1 MKSKKI
7 RKIMALIMT
16 GILISSLGVTKI
28 TFANN
33 KTIPKTRVSVHDP
46 SIIKNGNNYYVFGSH
61 IDAAKSTD
69 LQNWT
74 KFTNGYTT
82 PDNVIFDDL
91 SENLAGSFAWA
102 GEDDSDSK
110 GGFAVWAPTVIW
122 NDNYVND
129 DGTKGAYM
137 MYYCTSSTYKRSAIG
152 YAVSKNIEGPY
163 TYVDTIIYSGFTS
176 VDAYDSNSTKNT
188 NYVNT
193 HIDELIDEGII
204 DEVNDAW
211 FDSKGAYNTSY
222 APNAIDPEL
231 FYDTEGQLWM
241 TYGSWSGGVY
251 ILKIDDK
258 TGQPIYPGIDSDK
271 DTLNFTDRYFG
282 KRISGGYTKS
292 GEGADVVYD
301 NETGYYYMTVTYGG
315 LTSDGGYNMRLFRS
329 ENPDGPY
336 LDAAGR
342 NAALRG
348 NVDNANYGIKLISN
362 YKFACQEKA
371 LKAAG
376 HNSVLLEE
384 DGDRYLIY
392 HQRFDDG
399 TEYHEVRVHQMFIN
413 EEGWPVVAPYENSGD
428 VISENG
434 YEKDEVVGNYQFINH
449 GTANTSAVA
458 ETINI
463 RLNEDYTVSGDI
475 DGTWSM
481 KEDTY
486 YMTITTNNVTYS
498 GVFFKQQDES
508 DEENK
513 VMTFTAT
520 GNNNESVWGSKLD
533 LDNDGAV
540 EYAGKDLETK
550 IPSVTKTDIVLP
562 KIGAYDTT
570 ITWSSSNEE
579 SINSEGKVKRSE
591 EDVTVALM
599 ATITKGESTL
609 TKKFNVLVKGVLQE
623 VGEEPTYKYD
633 FESIEDDS
641 IINSGSKGTSAK
653 LMGSSIVTDDDERG
667 NVLEIINEKDAKK
680 VNYLALPTDTFEGIT
695 EEGYT
700 ISMWVNIDKNDP
712 NYFEHSALFEGSM
725 TNEDGTPNYPITRI
739 SANLYGRINANGAW
753 SDATEIT
760 KPLEGNKWEYVTY
773 TVSPK
778 GIVVYVDG
786 NEVGRQDKDIAA
798 CFKDNFLAL
807 MTDVRVGSGNIWGD
821 MDISNAKFDNVA
833 VYNVALTDKQVEAL
847 YNEEIK
853 KDEETENPE
862 EPVNP
867 ENPQKPDNDSN
878 GSDDSGKKPTENNSN
893 TSKLPQTGAMDA
905 LFTLVLGGTSVAI
918 GGINLKKKRK

>member
-1 MKSKKI
+1 
-7 RKIMALIMT
+7 
-16 GILISSLGVTKI
+16 
-28 TFANN
+28 
-33 KTIPKTRVSVHDP
+33 
-46 SIIKNGNNYYVFGSH
+46 
-61 IDAAKSTD
+61 
-69 LQNWT
+69 
-74 KFTNGYTT
+74 
-82 PDNVIFDDL
+82 
-91 SENLAGSFAWA
+91 
-102 GEDDSDSK
+102 
-110 GGFAVWAPTVIW
+110 
-122 NDNYVND
+122 
-129 DGTKGAYM
+129 
-137 MYYCTSSTYKRSAIG
+137 
-152 YAVSKNIEGPY
+152 
-163 TYVDTIIYSGFTS
+163 
-176 VDAYDSNSTKNT
+176 
-188 NYVNT
+188 
-193 HIDELIDEGII
+193 
-204 DEVNDAW
+204 
-211 FDSKGAYNTSY
+211 
-222 APNAIDPEL
+222 
-231 FYDTEGQLWM
+231 
-241 TYGSWSGGVY
+241 
-251 ILKIDDK
+251 
-258 TGQPIYPGIDSDK
+258 
-271 DTLNFTDRYFG
+271 
-282 KRISGGYTKS
+282 
-292 GEGADVVYD
+292 
-301 NETGYYYMTVTYGG
+301 
-315 LTSDGGYNMRLFRS
+315 
-329 ENPDGPY
+329 
-336 LDAAGR
+336 
-342 NAALRG
+342 
-348 NVDNANYGIKLISN
+348 
-362 YKFACQEKA
+362 
-371 LKAAG
+371 
-376 HNSVLLEE
+376 
-384 DGDRYLIY
+384 
-392 HQRFDDG
+392 
-399 TEYHEVRVHQMFIN
+399 
-413 EEGWPVVAPYENSGD
+413 
-428 VISENG
+428 
-434 YEKDEVVGNYQFINH
+434 
-449 GTANTSAVA
+449 
-458 ETINI
+458 
-463 RLNEDYTVSGDI
+463 
-475 DGTWSM
+475 M

-579 SINSEGKVKRSE
+579 SINSGKVKRSE
-591 EDVTVALM
+591 EDVTVALI

-667 NVLEIINEKDAKK
+667 NVLEIINEKDAKE

-862 EPVNP
+862 
-867 ENPQKPDNDSN
+867 
-878 GSDDSGKKPTENNSN
+878 
-893 TSKLPQTGAMDA
+893 
-905 LFTLVLGGTSVAI
+905 
-918 GGINLKKKRK
+918 